1 MNKKYNK
8 KLVPIAKTLRK
19 NMTDE
24 EKHLWYD
31 FLKGYSIRF
40 YRQKVLDKYIA
51 DFYCSKAKLVI
62 EIDGSQHYDD
72 IGLAYDKRRTEFIEK
87 YDLIVLRIPNNEI
100 RENFNN
106 VCEYID
112 FLVKQRISNVN
123 DGKAKKDV

>member
-1 MNKKYNK
+1 MDKKYNK

-40 YRQKVLDKYIA
+40 YRQKVLGKYIA

-87 YDLIVLRIPNNEI
+87 YDLTVLRIPNNEI

-112 FLVKQRISNVN
+112 FTVKQRISNVN

>member
-1 MNKKYNK
+1 
-8 KLVPIAKTLRK
+8 
-19 NMTDE
+19 MTDE

-40 YRQKVLDKYIA
+40 YRQKVLGKYIA

-123 DGKAKKDV
+123 DSKAKKDV

>member
-1 MNKKYNK
+1 MDKKYNK

-40 YRQKVLDKYIA
+40 YRQKVLGKYIA

-87 YDLIVLRIPNNEI
+87 YDLTFLRIPNNEI

-112 FLVKQRISNVN
+112 FTVKQRISNVN

>member
-1 MNKKYNK
+1 MQKHSE
-8 KLVPIAKTLRK
+8 K

-31 FLKGYSIRF
+31 FLKGSSTRF
-40 YRQKVLDKYIA
+40 YRQKVLGKYIA

-72 IGLAYDKRRTEFIEK
+72 IGLAYDKCRTEFIEK
-87 YDLIVLRIPNNEI
+87 YDLTVLRIPNNEI

-112 FLVKQRISNVN
+112 FTVKQRISNVN
-123 DGKAKKDV
+123 DDKAKKDV